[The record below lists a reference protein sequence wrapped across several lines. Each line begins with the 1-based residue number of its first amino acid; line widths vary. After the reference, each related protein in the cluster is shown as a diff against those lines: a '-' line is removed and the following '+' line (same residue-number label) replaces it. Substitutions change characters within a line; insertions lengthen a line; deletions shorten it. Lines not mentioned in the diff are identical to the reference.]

1 MPDAQQPN
9 YLELPVQTRAADVR
23 PGSWDEAGRT
33 VEVIA
38 STGAM
43 VRRYGFMSEY
53 DEEIPVSEQVF
64 DLQRFLTVAPV
75 LDNHNSYGSALNAV
89 GRVEAAKIENRQLI
103 ATLRFDTD
111 PPSDAIF
118 QKIGRGILRAVS
130 LGYDADYERVR
141 AKDRDD
147 GGEVDLYRATRVTPY
162 EVSVVMMP
170 ADAGAVVRNQQPGA
184 TRRYVVRDATP
195 PASAVPPEVTPAE
208 PVQERAMPTPE
219 NAGGAAALTAEQTR
233 DFARKAQAEGFKRLA
248 ETQTLLRAHSL
259 DEAAATD
266 LVQRFDN
273 DIELRSAVLD
283 LIAERDRKTPQ
294 IPHPQPPSIESGDD
308 VSDKVGRAM
317 GEAIMYRALGHAD
330 ESKVR
335 AWKKRMTDEGRG
347 SEIPKAPTDDTVK
360 RMARTRLIDLA
371 ETYLIARGVR
381 TAGMSVGR
389 IAELALTMR
398 SGGGLSTTSDF
409 PGLLANTANKLLEI
423 GYAESP
429 SPWRQFARRVD
440 RPDFKEFSIV
450 RRSGAPR
457 LTKVNE
463 HGEVKRAGFN
473 EGPTL
478 TGQLQTAGVSV
489 GFTRQMLI
497 NDDLDAFAQTS
508 LGLGDSAVAYED
520 DLAVM
525 DILYGNPTLED
536 GTVLFHSS
544 RGNLSTDVGTP
555 DLASIMVAA
564 KMFAAMGETVQTAGT
579 NSGAATRKIQ
589 FSLVGFY
596 GAIGEMMTIDQIIAA
611 PRYPDAPSNAVPRTL
626 QGLQTLRDD
635 RLQIET
641 SSPDVH
647 FAFSNR
653 SALVWGGL
661 EGDPSP
667 RLSMGYEASVDGAVW
682 QLIHDTYV
690 AVADPKAIIRI
701 PKS

>member
-1 MPDAQQPN
+1 MPDASPS

-23 PGSWDEAGRT
+23 PGSWDEATRT

-43 VRRYGFMSEY
+43 VRRYGFMAEY
-53 DEEIPVSEQVF
+53 DEEIPISEQVF
-64 DLQRFLTVAPV
+64 DLRRIVSVGPV
-75 LDNHNSYGSALNAV
+75 LDQHESGGKVADTVLGKV
-89 GRVEAAKIENRQLI
+89 TEAWIERAHLI
-103 ATLRFDTD
+103 QKLQFDTD
-111 PPSDAIF
+111 PESDRVF
-118 QKIGRGILRAVS
+118 QKLGRGMLRSVS
-130 LGYDADYERVR
+130 LGYDADYERIR
-141 AKDRDD
+141 AKDRQD
-147 GGEVDLYRATRVTPY
+147 GGQRDLYRATRVEPY
-162 EVSVVMMP
+162 EISIVAMP
-170 ADAGAVVRNQQPGA
+170 ADAGATVRSGA
-184 TRRYVVRDATP
+184 SSTRRYAVRDATP
-195 PASAVPPEVTPAE
+195 PASAEPTQETPAQPE
-208 PVQERAMPTPE
+208 ERAMPTPE

-233 DFARKAQAEGFKRLA
+233 DIARKAQAEGFKRLA
-248 ETQTLLRAHSL
+248 DTQALLRTHTL
-259 DEAAATD
+259 DEAQAPD
-266 LVQRFDN
+266 LVQRFES
-273 DIELRSAVLD
+273 DIELRAEVLH
-283 LIAERDRKTPQ
+283 LLAERDRKTP
-294 IPHPQPPSIESGDD
+294 PLKPQPLDIQPGEDGL
-308 VSDKVGRAM
+308 DKTARAM
-317 GEAIMYRALGHAD
+317 GEAIMHRAMGNAD
-330 ESKVR
+330 DSKVR
-335 AWKKRMTDEGRG
+335 AWKKRMADDGR
-347 SEIPKAPTDDTVK
+347 SAEIPKAPTDDTVK

-371 ETYLIARGVR
+371 DAYLVARGVR
-381 TAGMSVGR
+381 TAGMSIGR

-398 SGGGLSTTSDF
+398 SGGGLGTTSDF

-463 HGEVKRAGFN
+463 HGEIKRAGFN

-497 NDDLDAFAQTS
+497 NDDLDSFAQTS

-555 DLASIMVAA
+555 DLDAVKFAA

-579 NSGAATRKIQ
+579 NAGTTTRKIQ

-596 GAIGEMMTIDQIIAA
+596 GAIGEMMTIDQIISA

-626 QGLQTLRDD
+626 AGLQTLRDD
-635 RLQIET
+635 RLQIEAA
-641 SSPDVH
+641 SPDVH

-653 SALVWGGL
+653 PALVWGGL

-690 AVADPKAIIRI
+690 AVSDPKAIIRI

>member
-1 MPDAQQPN
+1 MPDASPS

-23 PGSWDEAGRT
+23 PGSWDEATRT

-53 DEEIPVSEQVF
+53 DEEIPVTEQVF
-64 DLQRFLTVAPV
+64 DLARFLTVGPV
-75 LDNHNSYGSALNAV
+75 LDNHNSYGSALNAI
-89 GRVEAAKIENRQLI
+89 GRVAAAQIENRQLI
-103 ATLRFDTD
+103 ATLQFDTD
-111 PPSDAIF
+111 PTSDAIF
-118 QKIGRGILRAVS
+118 QKMGRGILRAVS

-141 AKDRDD
+141 AKDRED
-147 GGEVDLYRATRVTPY
+147 GGTVDLYRATRVTPY

-170 ADAGAVVRNQQPGA
+170 ADAGAVVRGQQTGA
-184 TRRYVVRDATP
+184 TRRYAVRDATP
-195 PASAVPPEVTPAE
+195 PASAEPTQETPAQPE
-208 PVQERAMPTPE
+208 ERAMPTPE

-233 DFARKAQAEGFKRLA
+233 DIARKAQAEGFKRLA
-248 ETQTLLRAHSL
+248 DTQALLRTHTL
-259 DEAAATD
+259 DEAQAPD
-266 LVQRFDN
+266 LVQRFES
-273 DIELRSAVLD
+273 DIELRAEVLH
-283 LIAERDRKTPQ
+283 LLAERDRKAPK
-294 IPHPQPPSIESGDD
+294 IDHPQPPAFEPGEDGL
-308 VSDKVGRAM
+308 DKTARAM
-317 GEAIMYRALGHAD
+317 GEAIMHRAMGNAD
-330 ESKVR
+330 DSKVR
-335 AWKKRMTDEGRG
+335 AWKKRMADDGR
-347 SEIPKAPTDDTVK
+347 SAEIPKAPTDDTVK

-371 ETYLIARGVR
+371 DAYLVARGVR
-381 TAGMSVGR
+381 TAGMSIGR

-398 SGGGLSTTSDF
+398 SGGGLGTTSDF

-429 SPWRQFARRVD
+429 SPRRQFARRVD

-463 HGEVKRAGFN
+463 HGEIKRAGFN

-497 NDDLDAFAQTS
+497 NDDLDSFAQTT

-555 DLASIMVAA
+555 DLDAIKFAA

-579 NSGAATRKIQ
+579 NAGTTTRKIQ

-596 GAIGEMMTIDQIIAA
+596 GAIGEMMTIDQIISA

-626 QGLQTLRDD
+626 AGLQTLRDD
-635 RLQIET
+635 RLQIEAA
-641 SSPDVH
+641 SPDVH

-653 SALVWGGL
+653 PALVWGGL
-661 EGDPSP
+661 EGDPRP

-690 AVADPKAIIRI
+690 AVSDPKAIIRI